1 MINLPKINLLNER
14 GSGLIENL
22 VSLSML
28 AIVITSVSS
37 AILLTMHG
45 NASSR
50 TYTSV
55 LADVQSIVDSLRHG
69 TYTQI
74 LDKFNSN
81 YNSIS
86 NNQIVSENVR
96 SSESRAIYTV
106 TYTAIKRSANAIPDA
121 IKVRINISH
130 SKGHLG
136 NSTSA
141 FETMIAG
148 ST

>member
-1 MINLPKINLLNER
+1 MIYWLKTNFSEEH

-45 NASSR
+45 NAGSR

-55 LADVQSIVDSLRHG
+55 IADVQSIVDSLRHG
-69 TYTQI
+69 AYTQI

-81 YNSIS
+81 YNSIA
-86 NNQIVSENVR
+86 NNQITSEVIK
-96 SSESRAIYTV
+96 SSESRAMYTV

-136 NSTSA
+136 NSASS
-141 FETMIAG
+141 FETIIAG

>member
-1 MINLPKINLLNER
+1 MINSLTMKFFNEK

-28 AIVITSVSS
+28 AIVIASVSS

-50 TYTSV
+50 TYASV
-55 LADVQSIVDSLRHG
+55 IADVQSIVDSLRHG

-74 LDKFNSN
+74 LDKFNSSYGTIN
-81 YNSIS
+81 
-86 NNQIVSENVR
+86 NNQTTSEIVR

-121 IKVRINISH
+121 VKVRVNISH

-136 NSTSA
+136 NSTTA
-141 FETMIAG
+141 FETIIAG